1 MEIKRTSRIAI
12 LEQEEPFLGL
22 RELQSAAI
30 SLLGALSE
38 PGQRQ
43 RLGMVLGRGSFLEEG

>member
-1 MEIKRTSRIAI
+1 MAIKRTSRIAI

-22 RELQSAAI
+22 GDLQSAAI

-38 PGQRQ
+38 PGQKQ
-43 RLGMVLGRGSFLEEG
+43 RLGMVLGRGALLEEG